1 MRLPFKS
8 ALTVVA
14 LAAASLLFAT
24 PAHANVTVSVD
35 YTLTSQSP
43 RLTSFPG
50 TGTCNTPANWY
61 PVTSSYAQAELIV
74 PVSGEYRFTDKASL
88 NMFSVPDGRL
98 VIMDGAL
105 DVNDVSNCVESVD
118 DQSDITLAA
127 GTYQM
132 YLTSYAWTPLYGN
145 FGYEISGPGEVTVNL
160 LASSTV
166 SVDAPTVDTDT
177 AATITATP
185 ASDTPGADLSGT
197 VTFLLDGIEIGVVP
211 IDPTTGTASYR
222 ATSIALGTYTI
233 TARYSGVPDR
243 TKPSTATGT
252 LNVIPTQTTTTLDIS
267 PAEIVDGTEATYTA
281 TVSGQRPSGNV
292 VFYSDSTPIGLTMV
306 VNGKASFTT
315 SPAVGTHNITATYLG
330 DTNYNQSASAVA
342 TLIVKPATNPEPKP
356 DPKPDPKPGQHTQT
370 PPAKQLPNTGADTT
384 SLGTPIAAGIALT
397 AGLALLLA
405 RRKQAK

>member
-24 PAHANVTVSVD
+24 PAHANVTVAVD

-88 NMFSVPDGRL
+88 NMFLVPDGRL

-160 LASSTV
+160 LGSSTV

-197 VTFLLDGIEIGVVP
+197 VTFLLDGSELVTAS
-211 IDPTTGTASYR
+211 IDPATGSASF
-222 ATSIALGTYTI
+222 IANNIAVGTHTI
-233 TARYSGVPDR
+233 TARYSGVPGA
-243 TKPSTATGT
+243 TEPSTGTGT
-252 LNVIPTQTTTTLDIS
+252 LTVVRTQTTTTLDIS
-267 PAEIVDGTEATYTA
+267 PTEIVDGDQTTYTA
-281 TVSGQRPSGNV
+281 TVSGLYPSGNV
-292 VFYSDSTPIGLTMV
+292 EFYNGTTLVGISPIVDGV
-306 VNGKASFTT
+306 ASVTV
-315 SPAVGTHNITATYLG
+315 SPSVGTYNITAYYFG
-330 DTNYNQSASAVA
+330 DANYTASDSQVK
-342 TLIVKPATNPEPKP
+342 TLLVKLAGNPSTGS
-356 DPKPDPKPGQHTQT
+356 DPKTGQPTQT
-370 PPAKQLPNTGADTT
+370 VTPKRLPNTGTDAPN
-384 SLGTPIAAGIALT
+384 LVPPIAASVALV
-397 AGLALLLA
+397 AGLALMLT